1 MIHRI
6 WIGQSGDKCKTTGS
20 NLARSR
26 GVEKRKQSRGS
37 RETRAQ
43 VWKVRE
49 QREETLRRLK
59 GQGSA
64 TKVGADQ
71 YDSRNPR
78 WSLD

>member
-1 MIHRI
+1 M
-6 WIGQSGDKCKTTGS
+6 
-20 NLARSR
+20 
-26 GVEKRKQSRGS
+26 EKRKQSRGS